1 MIEPFVVILPGAGS
15 GLRFNSD
22 TPKQFQRIEGKLVI
36 DYSIDLFLTFN
47 ECKKIIIALP
57 DIHSL
62 DEKVKKD
69 ERIKIIEGG
78 DSRADSVRE
87 GFNVLMSLGHK
98 QHILIHDVARPCL
111 QLTDVQSFL
120 NIFSSS
126 KADGMIF
133 AKPSTDTLKSSKDG
147 KVIDNTVDR
156 SLFWE
161 AQTPQIFNSQKL
173 SQAYQSYH
181 GDLSMV
187 TDESS
192 LFDNKKENILL
203 FKSPSNNM
211 KITNPGDLQ
220 LAEHLI
226 RSFKE

>member
-22 TPKQFQRIEGKLVI
+22 TPKQFQKIEGKLVI
-36 DYSIDLFLTFN
+36 DYSIDLFLSFK
-47 ECKKIIIALP
+47 ECKKIIITLP
-57 DIHSL
+57 DIYSF
-62 DEKVKKD
+62 DKKIIKQ
-69 ERIKIIEGG
+69 ERIKTIEGG

-87 GFNVLMSLGHK
+87 GFDVLMSLGHK
-98 QHILIHDVARPCL
+98 ENILIHDVARPCL
-111 QLTDVQSFL
+111 RFIEVQNFL
-120 NIFSSS
+120 NFFSTS

-161 AQTPQIFNSQKL
+161 AQTPQIFKSQKL
-173 SQAYQSYH
+173 YQAYNSFG
-181 GDLSMV
+181 GDLSKV

-203 FKSPSNNM
+203 FESSSNNM
-211 KITNPGDLQ
+211 KITYPGDLQ
-220 LAEHLI
+220 LAEHVI
-226 RSFKE
+226 MSSKE

>member
-1 MIEPFVVILPGAGS
+1 LIEPFVVILPGAGS

-22 TPKQFQRIEGKLVI
+22 TPKQFQKIEGRLVI
-36 DYSIDLFLTFN
+36 DYSIDLFLSFK
-47 ECKKIIIALP
+47 ECKKIIITLP
-57 DIHSL
+57 EIHSF
-62 DEKVKKD
+62 DKKIIKQ
-69 ERIKIIEGG
+69 ERIKTIEGG

-87 GFNVLMSLGHK
+87 GFDVLMSLGHK
-98 QHILIHDVARPCL
+98 ENILIHDVARPCL
-111 QLTDVQSFL
+111 RLIEVQNFL
-120 NIFSSS
+120 NFFTTS

-161 AQTPQIFNSQKL
+161 AQTPQIFKSQKL
-173 SQAYQSYH
+173 FQAYNSFD
-181 GDLSMV
+181 GDLSKV

-203 FKSPSNNM
+203 FESSSNNM
-211 KITNPGDLQ
+211 KITYPGDLQ
-220 LAEHLI
+220 LAEHVI
-226 RSFKE
+226 MSSKE

>member
-1 MIEPFVVILPGAGS
+1 LIEPFVVILPGAGS

-22 TPKQFQRIEGKLVI
+22 TPKQFQKIEGKLVI
-36 DYSIDLFLTFN
+36 DYSIDLFLSFK

-57 DIHSL
+57 DIHL
-62 DEKVKKD
+62 FDKKIFKQ

-98 QHILIHDVARPCL
+98 ENILIHDVARPCL
-111 QLTDVQSFL
+111 QSIEVKNFL
-120 NIFSSS
+120 NFFSTS
-126 KADGMIF
+126 KADGVIF

-173 SQAYQSYH
+173 FQAYNSFG
-181 GDLSMV
+181 GDLSKI

-203 FKSPSNNM
+203 FKGSSNNM
-211 KITNPGDLQ
+211 KITYPGDLQ
-220 LAEHLI
+220 LAEHVI
-226 RSFKE
+226 MSSKE

>member
-1 MIEPFVVILPGAGS
+1 MIEPFVAILPGAGS

-22 TPKQFQRIEGKLVI
+22 IPKQFQRVAGKLVI
-36 DYSIDLFLTFN
+36 DYSIDLFLSFK

-57 DIHSL
+57 DIHL
-62 DEKVKKD
+62 FDKKNKKD

-98 QHILIHDVARPCL
+98 EHILIHDVARPCL
-111 QLTDVQSFL
+111 KLIDVQNFL

-173 SQAYQSYH
+173 FQAYNSYG
-181 GDLSMV
+181 GDLSKI

-211 KITNPGDLQ
+211 KITYPDDLQ
-220 LAEHLI
+220 LVEHLI
-226 RSFKE
+226 KSFKE

>member
-1 MIEPFVVILPGAGS
+1 MILPGAGS

-36 DYSIDLFLTFN
+36 DYSTDLFLTFN

-57 DIHSL
+57 DIHPI

-120 NIFSSS
+120 KIFSSS

-133 AKPSTDTLKSSKDG
+133 AKPSSDTLKSSKDG

-161 AQTPQIFNSQKL
+161 AHTPQIFNSQKL
-173 SQAYQSYH
+173 WQAYHSYR
-181 GDLSMV
+181 GDLSKV

-226 RSFKE
+226 KRFKE

>member
-1 MIEPFVVILPGAGS
+1 MILPGAGS

-22 TPKQFQRIEGKLVI
+22 IPKQFQRIEGKLVI

-57 DIHSL
+57 DMHSI

-78 DSRADSVRE
+78 DSRAASVRE

-111 QLTDVQSFL
+111 QLTDVQNFL

-173 SQAYQSYH
+173 FQAYNSF
-181 GDLSMV
+181 GEDLSKV

-203 FKSPSNNM
+203 FESSSNNM
-211 KITNPGDLQ
+211 KITYPGDLQ
-220 LAEHLI
+220 LAEHVI
-226 RSFKE
+226 MSSKE

>member
-1 MIEPFVVILPGAGS
+1 MILPGAGS

-57 DIHSL
+57 DIHPI

-98 QHILIHDVARPCL
+98 EHILIHDVARPCL

-120 NIFSSS
+120 KIFSSS

-133 AKPSTDTLKSSKDG
+133 AKPSSDTLKSSKDG

-161 AQTPQIFNSQKL
+161 AQTPQIFNSRKL
-173 SQAYQSYH
+173 SQAYHSYR
-181 GDLSMV
+181 GDLSKV

-226 RSFKE
+226 KRFKE

>member
-1 MIEPFVVILPGAGS
+1 MILPGAGS

-57 DIHSL
+57 DMHSI

-87 GFNVLMSLGHK
+87 GFNMLMSLGHK

-111 QLTDVQSFL
+111 QLTDVQNFL

-161 AQTPQIFNSQKL
+161 AQTPQIFKSQRL
-173 SQAYQSYH
+173 SQAYRSYR
-181 GDLSMV
+181 GDLSKV

-192 LFDNKKENILL
+192 LFDNKKENIIL
-203 FKSPSNNM
+203 FESPSNNM
-211 KITNPGDLQ
+211 KITSPGDLQ
-220 LAEHLI
+220 LAEQLI
-226 RSFKE
+226 RSSKD

>member
-1 MIEPFVVILPGAGS
+1 M
-15 GLRFNSD
+15 
-22 TPKQFQRIEGKLVI
+22 
-36 DYSIDLFLTFN
+36 
-47 ECKKIIIALP
+47 P

-69 ERIKIIEGG
+69 ERIRIIEGG

-87 GFNVLMSLGHK
+87 GFNMLMSLGHK

-111 QLTDVQSFL
+111 KLADVHRFL

-173 SQAYQSYH
+173 SEAYHSYV
-181 GDLSMV
+181 GDLSKV

-211 KITNPGDLQ
+211 KITYPGDLQ

>member
-1 MIEPFVVILPGAGS
+1 MILPGAGS

-47 ECKKIIIALP
+47 ECKKIIIALS
-57 DIHSL
+57 DI
-62 DEKVKKD
+62 DTFEKKIKKD

-111 QLTDVQSFL
+111 QLTDVESFL

-161 AQTPQIFNSQKL
+161 AQTPQIFKSQRL
-173 SQAYQSYH
+173 SQAYRSYR
-181 GDLSMV
+181 GDLSKV

>member
-1 MIEPFVVILPGAGS
+1 MILPGAGS
-15 GLRFNSD
+15 GLRFDSD
-22 TPKQFQRIEGKLVI
+22 TPKQFQSLEGKLVI

-120 NIFSSS
+120 NIF
-126 KADGMIF
+126 F
-133 AKPSTDTLKSSKDG
+133 P
-147 KVIDNTVDR
+147 
-156 SLFWE
+156 SLFLGSIPFT
-161 AQTPQIFNSQKL
+161 ASSMMYSGLFLITSLNDLDFNPPG
-173 SQAYQSYH
+173 Y
-181 GDLSMV
+181 
-187 TDESS
+187 
-192 LFDNKKENILL
+192 KE
-203 FKSPSNNM
+203 
-211 KITNPGDLQ
+211 
-220 LAEHLI
+220 
-226 RSFKE
+226 

>member
-1 MIEPFVVILPGAGS
+1 MILPGAGL

-22 TPKQFQRIEGKLVI
+22 IPKQFQRIEGKLVI

-62 DEKVKKD
+62 DEKIKKD
-69 ERIKIIEGG
+69 ARIKIIKGG

-98 QHILIHDVARPCL
+98 QHVLIHDVARPCL

-173 SQAYQSYH
+173 SQAYHSYR
-181 GDLSMV
+181 GDLSKV

-211 KITNPGDLQ
+211 KITNSGDLQ
-220 LAEHLI
+220 LAEYLI

>member
-22 TPKQFQRIEGKLVI
+22 TPKQFHTVEGKLVI
-36 DYSIDLFLTFN
+36 DYSIDLFLSFK
-47 ECKKIIIALP
+47 ECKSIIIALSNTH
-57 DIHSL
+57 IF
-62 DEKVKKD
+62 EKKFKND
-69 ERIKIIEGG
+69 ERIKMIEGG

-87 GFNVLMSLGHK
+87 GFNKLISLGHK
-98 QHILIHDVARPCL
+98 EHILIHDAARPCL
-111 QLTDVQSFL
+111 RLIDVQNFL
-120 NIFSSS
+120 KTFSST

-161 AQTPQIFNSQKL
+161 AQTPQIFKSQKL
-173 SQAYQSYH
+173 SQAYLSYR
-181 GDLSMV
+181 GDLSKV

-192 LFDNKKENILL
+192 LFDNKKENIIL
-203 FKSPSNNM
+203 FESPSNNM
-211 KITNPGDLQ
+211 KITSPGDLQ
-220 LAEHLI
+220 LAQHLI
-226 RSFKE
+226 RSSKD

>member
-36 DYSIDLFLTFN
+36 EYSIDLFLTFN
-47 ECKKIIIALP
+47 ECKRIIIALP
-57 DIHSL
+57 DIHSI

-87 GFNVLMSLGHK
+87 GFDVLMSLGHK

-111 QLTDVQSFL
+111 QLTDVQNFL

-173 SQAYQSYH
+173 SQAYLSYH
-181 GDLSMV
+181 GDLSKL

-192 LFDNKKENILL
+192 LFDNEKENILL

>member
-1 MIEPFVVILPGAGS
+1 MILPGAGS
-15 GLRFNSD
+15 GSRFNSD

-57 DIHSL
+57 DIHPI

-98 QHILIHDVARPCL
+98 EHILIHDVARPCL

-120 NIFSSS
+120 KIFSSS

-161 AQTPQIFNSQKL
+161 AQTPQIFNSRKL
-173 SQAYQSYH
+173 SQAYHSYR
-181 GDLSMV
+181 GDLNKV

-226 RSFKE
+226 KRFKE

>member
-22 TPKQFQRIEGKLVI
+22 TPKQFQKIEGKLVI
-36 DYSIDLFLTFN
+36 DYSIDLFLSFK
-47 ECKKIIIALP
+47 ECRKIIIALP
-57 DIHSL
+57 DLHSF
-62 DEKVKKD
+62 DKKIINQ

-98 QHILIHDVARPCL
+98 ENILIHDVARPCL
-111 QLTDVQSFL
+111 QLIEVQNFL
-120 NIFSSS
+120 NFFSTS

-161 AQTPQIFNSQKL
+161 AQTPQIFKSQKL
-173 SQAYQSYH
+173 SQAYHSYR
-181 GDLSMV
+181 GDLSKV

>member
-1 MIEPFVVILPGAGS
+1 MILPGAGS

-22 TPKQFQRIEGKLVI
+22 TPKQFQKIEGKLVI
-36 DYSIDLFLTFN
+36 DYSIDLFLSFK

-62 DEKVKKD
+62 DKKIIKQ
-69 ERIKIIEGG
+69 ERIKIIKGG

-87 GFNVLMSLGHK
+87 GFNVLMTLGHK
-98 QHILIHDVARPCL
+98 ENILIHDVARPCL
-111 QLTDVQSFL
+111 QLIEVQNFL
-120 NIFSSS
+120 NFFSTS

-173 SQAYQSYH
+173 SQAYHSYG
-181 GDLSMV
+181 GDLSKV

-192 LFDNKKENILL
+192 LFDNKKENIIL
-203 FKSPSNNM
+203 FESPSNNM
-211 KITNPGDLQ
+211 KITSPGDLQ
-220 LAEHLI
+220 LAEQLI
-226 RSFKE
+226 RSSKD

>member
-15 GLRFNSD
+15 GLRFNSN

-57 DIHSL
+57 DIHSI

-98 QHILIHDVARPCL
+98 QHVLIHDVARPCL
-111 QLTDVQSFL
+111 RLTDVQSFL

-161 AQTPQIFNSQKL
+161 AQTPQIFNSHKL
-173 SQAYQSYH
+173 
-181 GDLSMV
+181 
-187 TDESS
+187 T
-192 LFDNKKENILL
+192 
-203 FKSPSNNM
+203 
-211 KITNPGDLQ
+211 Q
-220 LAEHLI
+220 LY
-226 RSFKE
+226 

>member
-1 MIEPFVVILPGAGS
+1 MILPGAGS

-36 DYSIDLFLTFN
+36 DYSTDLFLTFN

-57 DIHSL
+57 DIHPI

-98 QHILIHDVARPCL
+98 EHILIHDVARPCL

-120 NIFSSS
+120 KIFSSS

-133 AKPSTDTLKSSKDG
+133 AKPSSDTLKSSKDG

-161 AQTPQIFNSQKL
+161 AQTPQIFNSRKL
-173 SQAYQSYH
+173 SQAYHSYR
-181 GDLSMV
+181 GDLSKV

-226 RSFKE
+226 KRFKE

>member
-1 MIEPFVVILPGAGS
+1 
-15 GLRFNSD
+15 
-22 TPKQFQRIEGKLVI
+22 
-36 DYSIDLFLTFN
+36 
-47 ECKKIIIALP
+47 
-57 DIHSL
+57 
-62 DEKVKKD
+62 
-69 ERIKIIEGG
+69 
-78 DSRADSVRE
+78 
-87 GFNVLMSLGHK
+87 MSLGHK

-111 QLTDVQSFL
+111 KLADVQSFL

-147 KVIDNTVDR
+147 KVIDDTVDR

-173 SQAYQSYH
+173 SEAYHSYA
-181 GDLSMV
+181 GDLSKI

>member
-1 MIEPFVVILPGAGS
+1 MILPGAGS

-57 DIHSL
+57 DIHSI

-111 QLTDVQSFL
+111 QLTDVQNFL

-161 AQTPQIFNSQKL
+161 AQTPQIFKSQRL
-173 SQAYQSYH
+173 SQAYRSYR
-181 GDLSMV
+181 GDLSKV

-192 LFDNKKENILL
+192 LFDNKKENIIL
-203 FKSPSNNM
+203 FESPSNNM
-211 KITNPGDLQ
+211 KITSPGDLQ
-220 LAEHLI
+220 LAEQLI
-226 RSFKE
+226 RSSKD

>member
-22 TPKQFQRIEGKLVI
+22 TPKQFQKIEGKLVI
-36 DYSIDLFLTFN
+36 DYSIDLFLSFK
-47 ECKKIIIALP
+47 ECKKIIITLP
-57 DIHSL
+57 DIYSF
-62 DEKVKKD
+62 DKKIIKQ
-69 ERIKIIEGG
+69 ERIKTIEGG

-87 GFNVLMSLGHK
+87 GFDVLMSLGHK
-98 QHILIHDVARPCL
+98 ENILIHDVARPCL
-111 QLTDVQSFL
+111 RFIEVQNFL
-120 NIFSSS
+120 NFFSTS

-161 AQTPQIFNSQKL
+161 AQTPQIFNSHKL
-173 SQAYQSYH
+173 FQAYNSYG
-181 GDLSMV
+181 GDLSKV

>member
-1 MIEPFVVILPGAGS
+1 LIEPFVVILPGAGS

-22 TPKQFQRIEGKLVI
+22 TPKQFQKIEGRLVI
-36 DYSIDLFLTFN
+36 DYSIDLFLSFK
-47 ECKKIIIALP
+47 ECKKIIITLP
-57 DIHSL
+57 DIHSF
-62 DEKVKKD
+62 DKKIVKQ
-69 ERIKIIEGG
+69 ERIKTIEGG

-87 GFNVLMSLGHK
+87 GFDVLMSLGHK
-98 QHILIHDVARPCL
+98 ENILIHDVARPCL
-111 QLTDVQSFL
+111 RLIEVKNFL
-120 NIFSSS
+120 NLFTTS

-161 AQTPQIFNSQKL
+161 AQTPQIFKSQKL
-173 SQAYQSYH
+173 FQAYNSFD
-181 GDLSMV
+181 GDLSKV

-203 FKSPSNNM
+203 FESSSNNM
-211 KITNPGDLQ
+211 KITYPGDLQ
-220 LAEHLI
+220 LAERVI
-226 RSFKE
+226 MSSKE

>member
-1 MIEPFVVILPGAGS
+1 MILPGAGS

-47 ECKKIIIALP
+47 ECKRIIIALP
-57 DIHSL
+57 EIHSL
-62 DEKVKKD
+62 DKKVKKD
-69 ERIKIIEGG
+69 ERIRIIEGG
-78 DSRADSVRE
+78 DSRADSVRK
-87 GFNVLMSLGHK
+87 GFNMLMSLGHK

-111 QLTDVQSFL
+111 QLADVQSFL

-161 AQTPQIFNSQKL
+161 AQTPQIFKSQRL
-173 SQAYQSYH
+173 SQAYRSYR
-181 GDLSMV
+181 GDLSKV

-192 LFDNKKENILL
+192 LFDNKKENIIL
-203 FKSPSNNM
+203 FESPSNNM
-211 KITNPGDLQ
+211 KITSPGDLQ
-220 LAEHLI
+220 LAEQLI
-226 RSFKE
+226 RSSKD

>member
-1 MIEPFVVILPGAGS
+1 
-15 GLRFNSD
+15 
-22 TPKQFQRIEGKLVI
+22 
-36 DYSIDLFLTFN
+36 
-47 ECKKIIIALP
+47 
-57 DIHSL
+57 
-62 DEKVKKD
+62 
-69 ERIKIIEGG
+69 
-78 DSRADSVRE
+78 
-87 GFNVLMSLGHK
+87 MSLGHK
-98 QHILIHDVARPCL
+98 EHILIHDVARPCL

-161 AQTPQIFNSQKL
+161 AQTPQIFNFQKL
-173 SQAYQSYH
+173 SQAYHSYR
-181 GDLSMV
+181 GDLSKV

>member
-1 MIEPFVVILPGAGS
+1 MIESFVAILPGAGS

-22 TPKQFQRIEGKLVI
+22 TPKQLHRIEGKFVI
-36 DYSIDLFLTFN
+36 DYSVDLFLSFK
-47 ECKKIIIALP
+47 ECKKIIITLP
-57 DIHSL
+57 DIHSY
-62 DEKVKKD
+62 DRKNVED
-69 ERIKIIEGG
+69 ERIRIIEGG

-87 GFNVLMSLGHK
+87 GFNVLMSLGYK
-98 QHILIHDVARPCL
+98 ENILIHDVARPCL
-111 QLTDVQSFL
+111 QLRDVQNFL

-147 KVIDNTVDR
+147 KVIDHTVDR

-161 AQTPQIFNSQKL
+161 AQTPQIFNYQKL
-173 SQAYQSYH
+173 FQAYNSYG
-181 GDLSMV
+181 GDLSKV

-203 FKSPSNNM
+203 FKSSSNNM
-211 KITNPGDLQ
+211 KITYPGDLR
-220 LAEHLI
+220 LAEYLI

>member
-1 MIEPFVVILPGAGS
+1 MILPGAGS

-57 DIHSL
+57 DIHSI

-111 QLTDVQSFL
+111 QLTDVESFL

-133 AKPSTDTLKSSKDG
+133 AKPSSDTLKSSKDG

-211 KITNPGDLQ
+211 KITNPDDLQ
-220 LAEHLI
+220 LVEHLI
-226 RSFKE
+226 KSFKE

>member
-1 MIEPFVVILPGAGS
+1 VILPGAGS
-15 GLRFNSD
+15 GSRFNSD

-57 DIHSL
+57 DIHPI

-87 GFNVLMSLGHK
+87 GFNVLMALGHK
-98 QHILIHDVARPCL
+98 EHILIHDVARPCL

-120 NIFSSS
+120 KIFSSS

-161 AQTPQIFNSQKL
+161 AQTPQIFNSRKL
-173 SQAYQSYH
+173 SQAYHSYR
-181 GDLSMV
+181 GDLNKV

-226 RSFKE
+226 KRFKE

>member
-15 GLRFNSD
+15 GLRFNSNP
-22 TPKQFQRIEGKLVI
+22 PKQFQRIEGKLVI

-57 DIHSL
+57 DIHSI

-111 QLTDVQSFL
+111 QLTDVESFL

-126 KADGMIF
+126 NADGMIF

-147 KVIDNTVDR
+147 KVIDKTVDR

-173 SQAYQSYH
+173 FQAYNSFG
-181 GDLSMV
+181 GDLSKV
-187 TDESS
+187 TDC
-192 LFDNKKENILL
+192 LL
-203 FKSPSNNM
+203 YTS
-211 KITNPGDLQ
+211 D
-220 LAEHLI
+220 AADE
-226 RSFKE
+226 

>member
-22 TPKQFQRIEGKLVI
+22 TPKQFQKIEGRLVI
-36 DYSIDLFLTFN
+36 DYSIDLFLSFK
-47 ECKKIIIALP
+47 ECKKIIITLP
-57 DIHSL
+57 EIHSF
-62 DEKVKKD
+62 DKKIIKQ
-69 ERIKIIEGG
+69 ERIKTIEGG

-87 GFNVLMSLGHK
+87 GFDVLMSLGHK
-98 QHILIHDVARPCL
+98 ENILIHDVARPCL
-111 QLTDVQSFL
+111 RLIEVKNFL
-120 NIFSSS
+120 NLFTTS

-161 AQTPQIFNSQKL
+161 AQTPQIFKSQKL
-173 SQAYQSYH
+173 FQAYNSFD
-181 GDLSMV
+181 GDLSKV

-203 FKSPSNNM
+203 FESSSNNM
-211 KITNPGDLQ
+211 KITYPGDLQ
-220 LAEHLI
+220 LAERVI
-226 RSFKE
+226 MSSKE

>member
-1 MIEPFVVILPGAGS
+1 VILPGAGS
-15 GLRFNSD
+15 GSRFNSD

-57 DIHSL
+57 DIHPI

-98 QHILIHDVARPCL
+98 EHILIHDVARPCL

-120 NIFSSS
+120 KIFSSS

-133 AKPSTDTLKSSKDG
+133 AKPSSDTLKSSKDG

-161 AQTPQIFNSQKL
+161 AQTPQIFNSRKL
-173 SQAYQSYH
+173 SQAYHSYR
-181 GDLSMV
+181 GDLNKV

-226 RSFKE
+226 KRFKE

>member
-1 MIEPFVVILPGAGS
+1 VILPGAGS
-15 GLRFNSD
+15 GSRFNSD

-57 DIHSL
+57 DIHPI

-98 QHILIHDVARPCL
+98 EHILIHDVARPCL

-120 NIFSSS
+120 KIFSSS

-161 AQTPQIFNSQKL
+161 AQTPQIFNSRKL
-173 SQAYQSYH
+173 SQAYHSYR
-181 GDLSMV
+181 GDLNKV

-220 LAEHLI
+220 LAKHLI
-226 RSFKE
+226 KRFKE